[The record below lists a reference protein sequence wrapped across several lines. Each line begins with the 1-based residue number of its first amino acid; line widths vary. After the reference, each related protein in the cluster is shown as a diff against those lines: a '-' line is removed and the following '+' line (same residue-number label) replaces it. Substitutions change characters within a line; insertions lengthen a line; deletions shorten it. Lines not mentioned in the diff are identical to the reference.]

1 MKIRKAVI
9 TAAAPD
15 QSKLPLQSIID
26 KDGIKKSV
34 LEILVEEVVKAG
46 ITDICIVIQPNNEKT
61 YGQVLGQ
68 YAHYV
73 KFVHQ
78 ERALGYGHALY
89 CAKDFVGNE
98 FFLHLVG
105 DHLYVNR
112 NDESCAKQLVDFA
125 LVHECA
131 VSTVQATRESLI
143 PNFGVV
149 GGVAH
154 QKLNSVYKI
163 NKVIE
168 KPTPTIAEQE
178 LLVPGLR
185 NGHYLCFFG
194 MHVLSPKVL
203 NILGNELQKN
213 PENKINL
220 SFALNILAQTEQYLA
235 LEKNDLRFDMGNKY
249 GLLKAQLAL
258 ALNGKDRDQVLTE
271 ILELF
276 VMKDISNIGR

>member
-9 TAAAPD
+9 TAAAPE
-15 QSKLPLQSIID
+15 QSKLPIQTIID
-26 KDGIKKSV
+26 RDGVKKSV
-34 LEILVEEVVKAG
+34 LEILIEEVVTAG
-46 ITDICIVIQPNNEKT
+46 ITDIGIVIQPNNEKT

-68 YAHYV
+68 YGHYV
-73 KFVHQ
+73 KFVYQ
-78 ERALGYGHALY
+78 EKALGYGHALY
-89 CAKDFVGNE
+89 CAKDFIGNE

-112 NDESCAKQLVDFA
+112 NEISCARHLVEFA
-125 LVHECA
+125 TKHECA

-143 PNFGVV
+143 PNFGVA

-168 KPTPTIAEQE
+168 KPTPTLAEQE

-185 NGHYLCFFG
+185 IGHYLCYFG
-194 MHVLSPKVL
+194 MHVLTPTVI
-203 NILGNELQKN
+203 NILGEELEKN
-213 PENKINL
+213 PKQKLNL
-220 SFALNILAQTEQYLA
+220 SFALNILARTEQYLA
-235 LEKNDLRFDMGNKY
+235 LEKNDLRFDMGDKY

-271 ILELF
+271 LLELF
-276 VMKDISNIGR
+276 MMKDISNVGR

>member
-15 QSKLPLQSIID
+15 QSKLPLQTIID

-34 LEILVEEVVKAG
+34 LEILVEEVVAAG
-46 ITDICIVIQPNNEKT
+46 ITDICVVIQPNNEKT

-68 YAHYV
+68 YEHYV

-78 ERALGYGHALY
+78 EKALGYGHALY
-89 CAKDFVGNE
+89 CAKEFVGNE

-112 NDESCAKQLVDFA
+112 NDISCAKHLVDFA
-125 LVHECA
+125 TLHECA

-149 GGVAH
+149 GGVGH
-154 QKLNSVYKI
+154 FKLNSVYKI

-185 NGHYLCFFG
+185 IGHYLCFFG
-194 MHVLSPKVL
+194 MHVLSPTVMH
-203 NILGNELQKN
+203 ILGAELQKN
-213 PENKINL
+213 PENKISL
-220 SFALNILAQTEQYLA
+220 SFALNILAKTEQYLA
-235 LEKNDLRFDMGNKY
+235 LEKNDLRFDMGDKY

-258 ALNGKDRDQVLTE
+258 ALSGKDRDQVLTE
-271 ILELF
+271 ILEF
-276 VMKDISNIGR
+276 FMIKDISNAGR

>member
-220 SFALNILAQTEQYLA
+220 SFALNVLAQTEQYLA

>member
-1 MKIRKAVI
+1 MKLRKAVL
-9 TAAAPD
+9 TAAAPE
-15 QSKLPLQSIID
+15 QSKLPLQNIID

-46 ITDICIVIQPNNEKT
+46 ITNICIVIQPNNEKT
-61 YGQVLGQ
+61 YSQVLGQ

-78 ERALGYGHALY
+78 EKALGYGHALY

-105 DHLYVNR
+105 DHLYLNR
-112 NDESCAKQLVDFA
+112 NDESCAQQLVDFA
-125 LVHECA
+125 MTHECA

-194 MHVLSPKVL
+194 MHVLSPSVL

-258 ALNGKDRDQVLTE
+258 ALNGKDRDLVLTE